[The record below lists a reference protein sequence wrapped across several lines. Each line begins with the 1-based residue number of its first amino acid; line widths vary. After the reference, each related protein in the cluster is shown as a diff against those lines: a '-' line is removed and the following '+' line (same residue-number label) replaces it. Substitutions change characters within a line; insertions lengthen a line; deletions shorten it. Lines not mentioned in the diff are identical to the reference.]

1 MAKGGGTHT
10 CTDPASPK
18 WHLYPF
24 SRSTLEAW
32 FGLTQPATY
41 FPPLLC
47 NGNQLVNSPQKSGA
61 SSLTT
66 NWFHNLL
73 SYSPLFQ
80 LPISL
85 FWPPPLPHWF
95 QSSLSLS
102 LRLLAYIHPLRLLR
116 HNCDHRHRVKSKFW
130 VMCSFGSRE
139 KHRQYITPCGF
150 SHHILKSGCSWITFI
165 MRYV

>member
-18 WHLYPF
+18 WHLHPF
-24 SRSTLEAW
+24 SRSTLDAW

-95 QSSLSLS
+95 QSSLSLFGCW
-102 LRLLAYIHPLRLLR
+102 LIYILWDSYVTTVTIGIESRANSGSCAPLVPERNIDSTSP
-116 HNCDHRHRVKSKFW
+116 HVAFPTI
-130 VMCSFGSRE
+130 
-139 KHRQYITPCGF
+139 Y
-150 SHHILKSGCSWITFI
+150 
-165 MRYV
+165 